1 MTGLD
6 SAQLCGAGRQRL
18 TGRGAAGACVFVQE
32 RSGARR
38 APPGSVRK
46 SRGEG
51 GLPTSHHRE
60 SHEYDPLKVVT

>member
-1 MTGLD
+1 MRISLCRPLNSADILLVLMTGLD

-38 APPGSVRK
+38 APPGVCA
-46 SRGEG
+46 
-51 GLPTSHHRE
+51 
-60 SHEYDPLKVVT
+60 

>member
-46 SRGEG
+46 NRGEG
-51 GLPTSHHRE
+51 DFQRVITGNLMNMI
-60 SHEYDPLKVVT
+60 L